1 MTVKSTKVKT
11 KKPAKVP
18 RGIERDP
25 DRPGRWLVRFTDG
38 TTKAVG
44 RTRTMNGADTREGQR

>member
-1 MTVKSTKVKT
+1 MAMSPKRMAKRT
-11 KKPAKVP
+11 KVP

-25 DRPGRWLVRFTDG
+25 KRPGMWPVRFTDG

-44 RTRTMNGADTREGQR
+44 KTKTMNEANTREDQR